1 LTLDEVETPGSTDV
15 ESDMRG
21 IGEAARASGL
31 SISALRFYDSAG
43 VLVPAAVDPATGY
56 RRYTPEQ
63 IKAARLIAGLRR
75 VGMPV
80 AEIAAA
86 VRDLQ
91 NPAVV
96 RAKLDDHLV
105 RLESGLAD
113 AKRELLRLH
122 TLLDLEENLMTRITL
137 PAADLSA
144 ALGAVLFA
152 AAGATD
158 PIPAGVLFE
167 TGDDTVTLVAT
178 DRYRLAAATA
188 PATVEGSPARLFLP
202 CALAEELHGISAG
215 PITVDLTDGLVT
227 ARAVDR
233 TVEGKPVDMDFPDY
247 RRLLPPA
254 GATVTVDVTELRELL
269 AGAPVIDREHEGR
282 PYQVSVLGLD
292 PAGRLRFAGPDE
304 WAADTGSHVA
314 VNREFLLEA
323 LDAGAAGQ
331 LQLELD
337 GPVRPLVLRPVL
349 SRPASHFSLLM
360 PVRHGEDL

>member
-1 LTLDEVETPGSTDV
+1 LTLYEVETPGFVDV
-15 ESDMRG
+15 ESNMRG

-56 RRYTPEQ
+56 RRYTSEQ

-80 AEIAAA
+80 SEIAAA
-86 VRDLQ
+86 VQDLRH
-91 NPAVV
+91 NPSAV

-152 AAGATD
+152 AAGSVD

-178 DRYRLAAATA
+178 DRYRLAAATTA
-188 PATVEGSPARLFLP
+188 AAVEGPPARLFLAYP
-202 CALAEELHGISAG
+202 FAAELHDIRAG
-215 PITVDLTDGLVT
+215 EIAVDLADGLIT
-227 ARAVDR
+227 ARAGDR
-233 TVEGKPVDMDFPDY
+233 TIEGKPIDMDFPDY

-254 GATVTVDVTELRELL
+254 GSTVTVDVAELRALL
-269 AGAPVIDREHEGR
+269 ADAPVIDREHEGR
-282 PYQVSVLGLD
+282 AYPVSVLGLD
-292 PAGRLRFAGPDE
+292 PAGRLRFADADE
-304 WAADTGSHVA
+304 WAAGTDTFVA
-314 VNREFLLEA
+314 VNREFLLQA

-331 LQLELD
+331 LELELD
-337 GPVRPLVLRPVL
+337 GPVRPLVFRPVG
-349 SRPASHFSLLM
+349 PASHFSLLM
-360 PVRHGEDL
+360 PVRH

>member
-1 LTLDEVETPGSTDV
+1 MG
-15 ESDMRG
+15 SDMRG

-56 RRYTPEQ
+56 RRYTSEQ
-63 IKAARLIAGLRR
+63 IRAARLIAGLRR

-86 VRDLQ
+86 VRDLRQ
-91 NPAVV
+91 DPSAVRV
-96 RAKLDDHLV
+96 KLHDHLV

-152 AAGATD
+152 AEGATD
-158 PIPAGVLFE
+158 PLPPGVLFE
-167 TGDDTVTLVAT
+167 TGDGAVTVVAT

-188 PATVEGSPARLFLP
+188 PAVVEGSPARLFLP
-202 CALAEELHGISAG
+202 YQLAEELHGIRAG
-215 PITVDLTDGLVT
+215 SITVDLTGGLIS
-227 ARAVDR
+227 ARAGDR

-247 RRLLPPA
+247 RRLLPPP
-254 GATVTVDVTELRELL
+254 GSTVTVDAAELRDLL

-282 PYQVSVLGLD
+282 PYPVSVLGLD
-292 PAGRLRFAGPDE
+292 PSGRLRFAGADE
-304 WAADTGSHVA
+304 WAADTESHVA
-314 VNREFLLEA
+314 VNREFLLQA

-331 LQLELD
+331 LELELD
-337 GPVRPLVLRPVL
+337 GPVRPLIVRPVG
-349 SRPASHFSLLM
+349 SASHFSLLM
-360 PVRHGEDL
+360 PVRH

>member
-1 LTLDEVETPGSTDV
+1 MTLDEVEAPGFRTV

-56 RRYTPEQ
+56 RRYTSEQ
-63 IKAARLIAGLRR
+63 VRAARLIAGLRR

-86 VRDLQ
+86 VQDLL
-91 NPAVV
+91 NDPAAV
-96 RAKLDDHLV
+96 RAKLDDHLL

-113 AKRELLRLH
+113 ARRELLRLH

-152 AAGATD
+152 AAGATG

-178 DRYRLAAATA
+178 DRFRLAAATA
-188 PATVEGSPARLFLP
+188 PAVVEGSPARLFLP
-202 CALAEELHGISAG
+202 LPPAEELHGIRTGS
-215 PITVDLTDGLVT
+215 ITVDLTDDLVT
-227 ARAVDR
+227 ARAGDR
-233 TVEGKPVDMDFPDY
+233 TVSGEPIDMDFPDY
-247 RRLLPPA
+247 RRLLPPP
-254 GATVTVDVTELRELL
+254 GATLTVDVAELRDLL
-269 AGAPVIDREHEGR
+269 AAAPVIDREHEGR
-282 PYQVSVLGLD
+282 PYPVSVLGVD
-292 PAGRLRFAGPDE
+292 HEGRVRFAGADE
-304 WAADTGSHVA
+304 WAADTESHVA
-314 VNREFLLEA
+314 VNREFLLQA

-331 LQLELD
+331 LELELD
-337 GPVRPLVLRPVL
+337 GPVRPLIVRPVGA
-349 SRPASHFSLLM
+349 ASHFSLLM
-360 PVRHGEDL
+360 PVRH